1 MILATSSRFAHA
13 GDIGANVPATACEYV
28 LPMRNRNVW
37 RFAAVVLVLG
47 LLAFGLAPDRSS
59 PERAP
64 SRTVNRPGASPSAA
78 DTQPRA
84 GSTGSSIVAI
94 APSAPAV
101 SRPSTSGMS
110 APTPSP
116 IPVELR
122 VQVPPEVAVG
132 EVFQAR
138 VDADASGGVGQ
149 LVFALTYDKT
159 RLEWITSAAGNLAQ
173 MGDGLAE
180 FAAEEPSEGNIQV
193 SLNAG
198 NGRSISGS
206 GNLATFEF
214 RAIKRGTSPLVLQ
227 NLTVFDGG
235 GTATVDSSVLYEAR
249 VDIH

>member
-1 MILATSSRFAHA
+1 MLTKNAWRFVAVALVLALLAYGLMERSPPEHEATPAATRA
-13 GDIGANVPATACEYV
+13 GAQKATATDARRGEDS
-28 LPMRNRNVW
+28 NG
-37 RFAAVVLVLG
+37 AGSSVV
-47 LLAFGLAPDRSS
+47 AMAP
-59 PERAP
+59 
-64 SRTVNRPGASPSAA
+64 VV
-78 DTQPRA
+78 PRA
-84 GSTGSSIVAI
+84 T
-94 APSAPAV
+94 
-101 SRPSTSGMS
+101 TNGMS
-110 APTPSP
+110 ASPTPAP

-122 VQVPPEVAVG
+122 VQVPPEVSVG

-138 VDADASGGVGQ
+138 IDASASGGVRQ
-149 LVFALTYDKT
+149 LVFALTYDKS

-235 GTATVDSSVLYEAR
+235 GTAVVDSSVLNESR